1 MNQPELGR
9 KIAELRKAKGFTQEE
24 LVEKCKL
31 NVRTLQ
37 RIESGEVTP
46 RSYTL
51 KIIFATLDY
60 QIQDSYENTASGF
73 DKTKAEILYWSEQ
86 FYKYII
92 DLFNLKTNTM
102 RKLSIL
108 SATFLVLSLV
118 LISLTTE
125 SRAQKNNDF
134 RKALVVSNKKYILW
148 FNNGQIDSLLTQFRD
163 DACFVAKGCGKKF
176 IHDFLMS
183 ESGRYKFKDL
193 SIISVSISDT
203 VAVEKGHWAISLNSG
218 GGVYEGEYLTE
229 WRYAGKKW
237 LMVNNVSDSK

>member
-60 QIQDSYENTASGF
+60 QIQDSHENTASGF
-73 DKTKAEILYWSEQ
+73 DKTKAEILYLSEQ
-86 FYKYII
+86 LYKYVI

-102 RKLSIL
+102 KKLSIL

-125 SRAQKNNDF
+125 SKAQKINDF
-134 RKALVVSNKKYILW
+134 RKSLVVSNKNYIRW

-193 SIISVSISDT
+193 SIISVNISDT
-203 VAVEKGHWAISLNSG
+203 IAVEKGHWAISLNSG
-218 GGVYEGEYLTE
+218 GEVFEGEYLTE
-229 WRYAGKKW
+229 WHYTGKIW
-237 LMVNNVSDSK
+237 LMVNSISDSK

>member
-73 DKTKAEILYWSEQ
+73 DKTTAMISYWSGQ
-86 FYKYII
+86 LYKYVI

-102 RKLSIL
+102 KKLSIL

-118 LISLTTE
+118 LI
-125 SRAQKNNDF
+125 
-134 RKALVVSNKKYILW
+134 
-148 FNNGQIDSLLTQFRD
+148 
-163 DACFVAKGCGKKF
+163 
-176 IHDFLMS
+176 
-183 ESGRYKFKDL
+183 
-193 SIISVSISDT
+193 
-203 VAVEKGHWAISLNSG
+203 
-218 GGVYEGEYLTE
+218 
-229 WRYAGKKW
+229 
-237 LMVNNVSDSK
+237 

>member
-1 MNQPELGR
+1 MKQPDLGK
-9 KIAELRKAKGFTQEE
+9 KIAELRKAKSLTQEE
-24 LVEKCKL
+24 LVEKCNL

-37 RIESGEVTP
+37 RIESGVVTP
-46 RSYTL
+46 RSYTI
-51 KIIFATLDY
+51 KTIFTALEY
-60 QIQDSYENTASGF
+60 NINDSLENIPNKFS
-73 DKTKAEILYWSEQ
+73 KTGYVIPNWLEHL
-86 FYKYII
+86 YKYVI

-118 LISLTTE
+118 LLSLTTE
-125 SRAQKNNDF
+125 SRAQKINDF
-134 RKALVVSNKKYILW
+134 RKALVVSNKNYIRW

-176 IHDFLMS
+176 IHDFLLS

-193 SIISVSISDT
+193 TIISVSISDT
-203 VAVEKGHWAISLNSG
+203 IAVEKGHWAISLNSG
-218 GGVYEGEYLTE
+218 GGVYDGEYLTE
-229 WRYAGKKW
+229 WRYSGKKW